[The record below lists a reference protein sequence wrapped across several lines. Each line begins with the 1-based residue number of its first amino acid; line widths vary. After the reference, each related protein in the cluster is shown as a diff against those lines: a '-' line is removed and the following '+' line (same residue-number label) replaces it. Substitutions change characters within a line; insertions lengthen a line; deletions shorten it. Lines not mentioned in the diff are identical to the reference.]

1 MENGLRGAMW
11 STSTA
16 WRSPKEYAKSPDA
29 TNSGNNSSAAKKP
42 NVANKMMALGN
53 DLMDVEGCKKHVQG
67 RNWMGKETSEM
78 KWMGSYI
85 PEIGG
90 ILYREKY
97 PKERACIKKT
107 SG

>member
-1 MENGLRGAMW
+1 MCDPMENGLRGAMW

-29 TNSGNNSSAAKKP
+29 TNSGNNSSAAKNP

-78 KWMGSYI
+78 KWMGS
-85 PEIGG
+85 
-90 ILYREKY
+90 
-97 PKERACIKKT
+97 
-107 SG
+107 